1 MISLPHRRLRRHTFI
16 ITPLKGLWALPKSRR
31 PPPRHPPCQRSG
43 TGLGGRPIED
53 PVTNHR
59 LPLASCG
66 LGTGYRGL
74 SKTSCPCPAAL
85 CLNTWRLGEKR
96 ATSRDP
102 GPRTRSGGSGWEL
115 SMVAP
120 RLGTQSRRLPAPG
133 RAPSSP
139 DRGME
144 PLAPGLTLSGAGA
157 AARNWLKHQKS
168 SFKRE
173 FSPVGIAGC
182 ALRSE
187 TPDLKACCWRRAW
200 DGRGVRA
207 AGTGGG
213 RGELRL
219 RLRTWAPWAPFS
231 RAHACRRVRSRRSL
245 ALGPRATSWRPSH
258 SPGLRFARRLP
269 FT

>member
-1 MISLPHRRLRRHTFI
+1 MGFSFGAGSATGVTPRRVAGAGWAPPWPRTFLDLPGLRVHRTGRAPRAPGAQGSGR
-16 ITPLKGLWALPKSRR
+16 G
-31 PPPRHPPCQRSG
+31 PPR
-43 TGLGGRPIED
+43 
-53 PVTNHR
+53 
-59 LPLASCG
+59 
-66 LGTGYRGL
+66 
-74 SKTSCPCPAAL
+74 
-85 CLNTWRLGEKR
+85 
-96 ATSRDP
+96 
-102 GPRTRSGGSGWEL
+102 
-115 SMVAP
+115 
-120 RLGTQSRRLPAPG
+120 RRLPAPG
-133 RAPSSP
+133 RAPSPP

-200 DGRGVRA
+200 DGRGVGA

-245 ALGPRATSWRPSH
+245 ALVPRATSWRPSH